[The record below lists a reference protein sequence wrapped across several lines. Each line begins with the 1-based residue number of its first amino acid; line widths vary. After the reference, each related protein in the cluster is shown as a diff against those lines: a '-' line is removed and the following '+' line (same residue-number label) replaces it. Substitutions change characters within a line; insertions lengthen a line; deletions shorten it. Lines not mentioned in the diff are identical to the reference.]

1 MSVDIFIGKRSEGLI
16 VHDDDIGSGA
26 LFEDTEGHAEI
37 LLGDDAVVCELHGE
51 ILAPGDVGEGGVV
64 SLDDQEDFHALQH
77 VVGIGIGA
85 HANGDPF
92 FHHLKDRS
100 AADGV
105 AHVGLRVVDDHGS
118 GFLNDVHL
126 GGTHMDAVAEQGPVP
141 QDPVV
146 EQAVHRPAAIVA
158 EAVIDGIHTLRDV
171 DVEAGHSVIGLHH
184 LLKGSVG
191 DREKGVAAEHGL
203 DHGIIGFNCIFG
215 KISVLPD
222 PLQGLFFAVAL
233 GDLIAEAGPHACFLR
248 DVPDGKKRT
257 GDLAEAGVVV
267 KDRRH
272 AVADAVQDRC
282 VGRRPGSVQSEPPV
296 DRPPGAVEDLKEI
309 GGIIADNGKAP
320 GQPGIDMRVGI
331 DQAGHDDAAL
341 RVDKGRLRILFLQIL
356 QPADRQDLCSFRDDS
371 AVFQIRPV
379 RISCNNLSVSN
390 QKHAVTFS
398 FPCSIR
404 KSTALFFCSVQKQ
417 IPV

>member
-1 MSVDIFIGKRSEGLI
+1 MSVDVFIGKRSEGLV
-16 VHDDDIGSGA
+16 VHDNDVGSGA
-26 LFEDTEGHAEI
+26 LFEDTEGHAEVF
-37 LLGDDAVVCELHGE
+37 LGDDTVVCELHGDV
-51 ILAPGDVGEGGVV
+51 LAPGDVGKGGVV
-64 SLDDQEDFHALQH
+64 SLDDQEDLHALQH

-85 HANGDPF
+85 HADGDPF
-92 FHHLKDRS
+92 FHHLQDRG
-100 AADGV
+100 AAHCV
-105 AHVGLRVVDDHGS
+105 AHVGLRVVDDHGP
-118 GFLNDVHL
+118 GRLDDIHL
-126 GGTHMDAVAEQGPVP
+126 GGAHMDAVAEQGPVP

-146 EQAVHRPAAIVA
+146 EEAVHRPAAIVA
-158 EAVIDGIHTLRDV
+158 EAVIDVIHALGDV
-171 DVEAGHSVIGLHH
+171 DVEAGHAVIGLHH
-184 LLKGSVG
+184 LLKSLIG
-191 DREKGVAAEHGL
+191 DCKEGVAAEHGL
-203 DHGIIGFNCIFG
+203 DHRVIGFQSIFG
-215 KISVLPD
+215 KFGVLLNS
-222 PLQGLFFAVAL
+222 LQGLLFTVAL
-233 GDLIAEAGPHACFLR
+233 GDLVAEAGPHACFLR

-331 DQAGHDDAAL
+331 DQAGHDDATL

-390 QKHAVTFS
+390 Q
-398 FPCSIR
+398 
-404 KSTALFFCSVQKQ
+404 
-417 IPV
+417 